1 MMNFETSNNQ
11 TGRSRKPYSRVGN
24 YLKTYIMEKV
34 TQQQTDKKSYEWTLT
49 TFEKQGNLWLE
60 WSTNAPF
67 RAQQD
72 RIVVFADG
80 FPADAGGSS
89 KAWTWANSNSPSGGW
104 DSGLTYGA
112 DWYCARIAEAAPNG
126 PYQYVEKITTKG

>member
-1 MMNFETSNNQ
+1 
-11 TGRSRKPYSRVGN
+11 
-24 YLKTYIMEKV
+24 MEKA
-34 TQQQTDKKSYEWTLT
+34 TQHQTVKKSYEWALT
-49 TFEKQGNLWLE
+49 TFERQGNLWLE
-60 WSTNAPF
+60 WSTTAPF

-80 FPADAGGSS
+80 FPSDAGSSS
-89 KAWTWANSNSPSGGW
+89 KAWTWADSDKSPW

-126 PYQYVEKITTKG
+126 PYKYVEQITTTG